1 MLSRQTFT
9 RVFSFVLAFR
19 HSQRY
24 YLKWAS
30 SESPEDDK
38 KNDQAAQSAISL
50 HKSLGKFFQF
60 LGICERTGP
69 VFFSWFLFN
78 LQLLASAHISSM

>member
-1 MLSRQTFT
+1 M
-9 RVFSFVLAFR
+9 AFFN
-19 HSQRY
+19 RY

-50 HKSLGKFFQF
+50 HKSLGKLFQ
-60 LGICERTGP
+60 C
-69 VFFSWFLFN
+69 
-78 LQLLASAHISSM
+78 LAKYARN